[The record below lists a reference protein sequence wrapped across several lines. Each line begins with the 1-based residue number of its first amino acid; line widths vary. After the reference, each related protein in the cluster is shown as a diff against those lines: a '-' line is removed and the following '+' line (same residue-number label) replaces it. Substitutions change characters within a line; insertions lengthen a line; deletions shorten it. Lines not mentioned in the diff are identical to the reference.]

1 MRAIVMRIFPCLLAF
16 LGTPVS
22 AFEFG
27 LIAEASKN
35 AESLLVNGRFISIN
49 TGGIGLQASERFLS
63 DHFELSTSALF
74 AANGD
79 SGATFS
85 GAAVSGP
92 AKLAMSS
99 AKIKAYAL
107 PDSRLTPLVSYTVIK
122 RTGDIDFTGFRNT
135 TPASGAARITYDQ
148 EVFGLGFRY
157 AFSPETSLEMLTGKH
172 QWGLLSNA
180 KGSLGAFK
188 VATVIQASNTDTFNT
203 LTLKYKIGSWV
214 YVGEYGSY
222 DLNADNK
229 TTTTNLKMSVCYE
242 F

>member
-1 MRAIVMRIFPCLLAF
+1 MRIIVRTLSILLAV
-16 LGTPVS
+16 LATPVS
-22 AFEFG
+22 ALELG
-27 LIAEASKN
+27 LVAEASKN
-35 AESLLVNGRFISIN
+35 AESLLVNGRYISIN
-49 TGGIGLQASERFLS
+49 TGGVGLQASERFFS
-63 DHFELSTSALF
+63 DHLELSGSALF

-148 EVFGLGFRY
+148 EVLGLGFSY
-157 AFSPETSLEMLTGKH
+157 AFSPDASLEMLTGKH

-229 TTTTNLKMSVCYE
+229 TTTTNLKMSVCYK